1 MSLFVN
7 SLILHVENPKYPTK
21 KKKGHQKTIKT
32 NIECKMVQSEIEVT
46 QLCPTL
52 CDPMDSIAYQA
63 LLCMGFSRQECWS
76 GLLFPSPG
84 SLPILQEKQYSG
96 FLKQNESDHMTQQFH
111 F

>member
-96 FLKQNESDHMTQQFH
+96 VLKQNESDHMTQQFH